1 MSLSNHR
8 RWEII
13 FLLKHP
19 HGPKWS
25 QRKVSKYLGI
35 DRKTI
40 RKWVKR
46 YEETGDVQD
55 LEGRGRNRKTL
66 DKIDKKILKL
76 FENDTTMSLS
86 RACAILER
94 KNIHLS
100 IATISRRL
108 HEAGFSQKV
117 PLSKPLLSPDHVEQR
132 LEWCSQMAE
141 IDWNKVIFSDESSFV
156 LKGLKKKYWSRDV
169 HRKIFRVVKH
179 PQKIHVWGCF
189 CSKGFGKV
197 YIFKENLTA
206 AGMVKIYNRAL
217 LPSITMFGFDK
228 DNGWL
233 FQEDNDPK
241 HTSNLAKEWKLKKN
255 IPKLEW
261 PVNSPDLSPI
271 ENIWGIMKTKIAEK
285 NPKNIRQLVRL
296 IRKTWKKFPEEL
308 AQNLVNSMINRIE
321 DCKIAKGDYILY

>member
-25 QRKVSKYLGI
+25 EYKVGKYLGI
-35 DRKTI
+35 DRKTVQ
-40 RKWVKR
+40 KWVKR

-66 DKIDKKILKL
+66 DKIDKKIIRL
-76 FENDTTMSLS
+76 FEKDNTMTLS
-86 RACAILER
+86 RARALLKR

-108 HEAGFSQKV
+108 HEAGFFQKM
-117 PLSKPLLSPDHVEQR
+117 PLSKPLLNSGHIQKR
-132 LEWCSQMAE
+132 LEWCSQVTE

-156 LKGLKKKYWSRDV
+156 LKGIKKKYWSRGIN
-169 HRKIFRVVKH
+169 RKIFHVVKH

-189 CSKGFGKV
+189 CSKGFGKLH
-197 YIFKENLTA
+197 IFKENLTA

-217 LPSITMFGFDK
+217 LPSITMFDFDK
-228 DNGWL
+228 DNDWL
-233 FQEDNDPK
+233 FQQDNDPK
-241 HTSNLAKEWKLKKN
+241 HTSKLAKKWVLEKN
-255 IPKLEW
+255 IPKLAW
-261 PVNSPDLSPI
+261 PANSPDLSPI

-285 NPKNIRQLVRL
+285 NPKNLKQLVRL
-296 IRKTWKKFPEEL
+296 IKKIWKEFPEEL
-308 AQNLVNSMINRIE
+308 AQTLINSMIKRIE